1 MYITQTVNYYILQ
14 HVHVHILP
22 RRKGDFPRNDDIYM
36 QLAKHDT
43 EENANPIR
51 KEEEMVQEAKKLRNY
66 FL

>member
-1 MYITQTVNYYILQ
+1 MFQ
-14 HVHVHILP
+14 HVHVHLLP

-43 EENANPIR
+43 EENQSPLR
-51 KEEEMVQEAKKLRNY
+51 KEDDMVEEARKLRNY